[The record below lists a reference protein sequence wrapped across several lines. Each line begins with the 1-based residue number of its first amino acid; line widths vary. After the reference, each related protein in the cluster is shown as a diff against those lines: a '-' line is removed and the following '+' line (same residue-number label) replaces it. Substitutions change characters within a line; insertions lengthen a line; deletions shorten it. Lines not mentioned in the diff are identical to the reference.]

1 MFQKSRRNS
10 NAIFKKERLSGRKM
24 VGTGNERFEVVIR
37 HVLGSDGNRDGV
49 PELEMKTRS
58 H

>member
-1 MFQKSRRNS
+1 
-10 NAIFKKERLSGRKM
+10 M

-49 PELEMKTRS
+49 PGLEMKTGS